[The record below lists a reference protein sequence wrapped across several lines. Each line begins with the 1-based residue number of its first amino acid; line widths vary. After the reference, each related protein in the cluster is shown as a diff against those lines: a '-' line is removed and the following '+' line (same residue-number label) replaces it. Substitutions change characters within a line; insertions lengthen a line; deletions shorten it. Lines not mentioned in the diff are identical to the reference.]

1 MRLPLVYLL
10 STPMQT
16 YPSQFRNSA
25 GQPMAL
31 GKELASGGEGAVF
44 ASGERGDEVI
54 KVYHR
59 RNASAL
65 RARDDKLTAMV
76 AMPALRAYRPLAWPQ
91 RLLYSQD
98 GHVAGY
104 SMRKISGVT
113 LVPMTAPALMR
124 RRLPAWGPAHIA
136 RVVHDL
142 ASIFHEAE
150 SNGVMI
156 ADLGLGNFIVDPKT
170 AEVSGIDCDSYT
182 ICLSDRVFPSTV
194 FTVELQAPEIL
205 CGKLPLSAFGPAQFR
220 FAGALLLFSL
230 MTGGN
235 PFASREGLSI
245 PEAIVARRH
254 FIGGRGVA
262 GGCTND
268 AIWQRYR
275 SLPPHLASL
284 SKRAFIE
291 GYDDHSARPTF
302 AEWRS
307 AARNY
312 FDALRPISTQS

>member
-1 MRLPLVYLL
+1 MKNLVPQLRDCSGRPVSL
-10 STPMQT
+10 A
-16 YPSQFRNSA
+16 R
-25 GQPMAL
+25 
-31 GKELASGGEGAVF
+31 ELASGGEGAVF
-44 ASGERGDEVI
+44 ASGDRGDEVI

-59 RNASAL
+59 RNAAA
-65 RARDDKLTAMV
+65 ARDRDEKLTAMV
-76 AMPALRAYRPLAWPQ
+76 AMSALRSYRPLAWPQ
-91 RLLYSQD
+91 RLLYRQD
-98 GHVAGY
+98 GHVGGY
-104 SMRKISGVT
+104 AMRKISGMT
-113 LVPMTAPALMR
+113 LVPVTAPTLMR
-124 RRLPAWGPAHIA
+124 RRLPNWGPAHVA

-142 ASIFHEAE
+142 AGIFHEAE

-182 ICLSDRVFPSTV
+182 LRLSDRVFPSTV
-194 FTVELQAPEIL
+194 FTAELQAPEIIS
-205 CGKLPLSAFGPAQFR
+205 GRLPLSAFGPAQFR

-284 SKRAFIE
+284 CKRAFIA
-291 GYDDHSARPTF
+291 GYDDHDARPTF

-312 FDALRPISTQS
+312 FDAVRPISTQS